1 MDRSTSFLGL
11 QIAKNFKNAEEEVSY
26 TYNQQIRTPLHLLM
40 IYGFQIDNDK
50 LAKATLKFN
59 RPFNSFNNVQ

>member
-1 MDRSTSFLGL
+1 MDRSTSFVGL
-11 QIAKNFKNAEEEVSY
+11 QIAKNFMNAGEEVSY
-26 TYNQQIRTPLHLLM
+26 TYNQQITTPLHLLM

-50 LAKATLKFN
+50 LAKASLKFN